1 MMNFKKVCVILPCFN
16 ESLTLPSVIGQI
28 QKISADIEILV
39 VDNSSTDDSFNI
51 ASNLGVKV
59 VREIKKG
66 KGFAVKR
73 GFLSLSDNCEIVVIV
88 DGDDTYSLTNLISAI
103 NLIKDF
109 NYDMIVGNRIND
121 AHLNENRIKVF
132 RSGHRT
138 GNLIFS
144 KLSQLLHP
152 SGVSDSLSGFRVMS
166 RNFVESFTGGAS
178 EFEIETELNA
188 HAAFIKA
195 AVGNI
200 NVNYKGRPIGSES
213 KLRTFRDGY
222 KILLINFKIFRTYR
236 PKIAY
241 SLLALFWI
249 TLSLSLGYKPITE
262 YFDTGLVPRI
272 PSLVAAVGALVVSIQ
287 LWNTGMILERVNLAH
302 VSQVRYHY
310 KIGAKSNN

>member
-1 MMNFKKVCVILPCFN
+1 MNFKKVCVILPCFN
-16 ESLTLPSVIGQI
+16 ESLTLPTVVGQI
-28 QKISADIEILV
+28 QKISSEIEILV
-39 VDNSSTDDSFNI
+39 VDNSSTDDSFDI
-51 ASNLGVKV
+51 ASKLGVKV

-73 GFLSLSDNCEIVVIV
+73 GFLSLSDNCEIVVII
-88 DGDDTYSLTNLISAI
+88 DSDDTYSLANLIIAI
-103 NLIKDF
+103 NLVKDY
-109 NYDMIVGNRIND
+109 NYDMIVGNRINEAD
-121 AHLNENRIKVF
+121 LNENRINVF
-132 RSGHRT
+132 RRGHRT
-138 GNLIFS
+138 GNLLFS

-152 SGVSDSLSGFRVMS
+152 SGVLDSLSGFRVMS

-178 EFEIETELNA
+178 EFEIEAELNA

-200 NVNYKGRPIGSES
+200 DVNYKGRPIGSES
-213 KLRTFRDGY
+213 KLRTYRDGF

-249 TLSLSLGYKPITE
+249 TLSLSLGHKPITE

-272 PSLVAAVGALVVSIQ
+272 PSLIAAVGALVVSIQ
-287 LWNTGMILERVNLAH
+287 LWNTGMILERVNVAH
-302 VSQVRYHY
+302 VSQVRHNY
-310 KIGAKSNN
+310 KLGYKSKN

>member
-1 MMNFKKVCVILPCFN
+1 MNFKKVCVILPCFN

-28 QKISADIEILV
+28 QKISSDIEILV
-39 VDNSSTDDSFNI
+39 VDNSSTDDSFDI
-51 ASNLGVKV
+51 ASKLGVKV
-59 VREIKKG
+59 VREIKRG

-73 GFLSLSDNCEIVVIV
+73 GFLSLSDNCEIVVII
-88 DGDDTYSLTNLISAI
+88 DSDDTYSLANLITAI
-103 NLIKDF
+103 NLVKDF
-109 NYDMIVGNRIND
+109 NYDMIVGNRINEAD
-121 AHLNENRIKVF
+121 SNENRINVF
-132 RSGHRT
+132 RRGHRT
-138 GNLIFS
+138 GNIIFS

-152 SGVSDSLSGFRVMS
+152 TGVLDSLSGFRVMS

-178 EFEIETELNA
+178 EFEIEAELNA

-200 NVNYKGRPIGSES
+200 DVNYKGRPIGSES
-213 KLRTFRDGY
+213 KLRTYRDGY

-249 TLSLSLGYKPITE
+249 ILSFSLGYKPITE

-272 PSLVAAVGALVVSIQ
+272 PSLIAAVGALVVSIQ
-287 LWNTGMILERVNLAH
+287 LWNTGMILERVNVAH
-302 VSQVRYHY
+302 VSQVRHNY
-310 KIGAKSNN
+310 KLGYKNRN

>member
-1 MMNFKKVCVILPCFN
+1 MNFKKVCVILPCFN
-16 ESLTLPSVIGQI
+16 ESLTLPTVVGQI
-28 QKISADIEILV
+28 QKISSDIEILV

-51 ASNLGVKV
+51 ASKLGVKV

-88 DGDDTYSLTNLISAI
+88 DGDDTYSLANLISAI
-103 NLIKDF
+103 NLVKDY
-109 NYDMIVGNRIND
+109 NYDMIVGNRINEAD
-121 AHLNENRIKVF
+121 SNENRINVF
-132 RSGHRT
+132 RRGHRT

-144 KLSQLLHP
+144 KISQLLHP
-152 SGVSDSLSGFRVMS
+152 SGVLDSLSGFRVMS

-178 EFEIETELNA
+178 EFEIEAELNA

-195 AVGNI
+195 VVGNI
-200 NVNYKGRPIGSES
+200 DVNYKGRPIGSES
-213 KLRTFRDGY
+213 KLRTYRDGY
-222 KILLINFKIFRTYR
+222 KILLVNFKIFRTYR

-249 TLSLSLGYKPITE
+249 TMSLSFGYKPITE

-272 PSLVAAVGALVVSIQ
+272 PSLIAAVGALVVSIQ
-287 LWNTGMILERVNLAH
+287 LWNTGMILERVNVAH
-302 VSQVRYHY
+302 VSQVRHNY
-310 KIGAKSNN
+310 KLGYKSKN

>member
-1 MMNFKKVCVILPCFN
+1 MNFEKVCVILPCFN
-16 ESLTLPSVIGQI
+16 ESLTLPSMVQQI
-28 QKISADIEILV
+28 KNISSEIEILI
-39 VDNSSTDDSFNI
+39 VDNLSTDDSFKI

-73 GFLSLSDNCEIVVIV
+73 GFLSLGDSCEVVAIV
-88 DGDDTYSLTNLISAI
+88 DGDDTYSLSNLVKAI
-103 NLIKDF
+103 NLVKDY
-109 NYDMIVGNRIND
+109 NYDLVVGNRINKAD
-121 AHLNENRIKVF
+121 SSDNRINVF
-132 RSGHRT
+132 RRGHRT
-138 GNLIFS
+138 GNFMFS

-152 SGVSDSLSGFRVMS
+152 SGVLDSLSGFRVLS

-178 EFEIETELNA
+178 EFEIEAELNA

-200 NVNYKGRPIGSES
+200 DVDYKGRPIGSES

-241 SLLALFWI
+241 SLLALFWLI
-249 TLSLSLGYKPITE
+249 LSVVLGYKPITE

-272 PSLVAAVGALVVSIQ
+272 PSLIAAVGALVVSVQ
-287 LWNTGMILERVNLAH
+287 LWNTGMILERVNVAH
-302 VSQVRYHY
+302 LSQVRHNY
-310 KIGAKSNN
+310 KMGNKRNR

>member
-1 MMNFKKVCVILPCFN
+1 MNFKKVCVILPCFN
-16 ESLTLPSVIGQI
+16 ESLTLPTVVGQI
-28 QKISADIEILV
+28 QKINSDIEILV

-51 ASNLGVKV
+51 ASKLGVKV

-88 DGDDTYSLTNLISAI
+88 DGDDTYSLANLISAI
-103 NLIKDF
+103 NLVKDY
-109 NYDMIVGNRIND
+109 NYDMIVGNRINEAD
-121 AHLNENRIKVF
+121 SNENRINVF
-132 RSGHRT
+132 RRGHRT

-152 SGVSDSLSGFRVMS
+152 SGVLDSLSGFRVMS

-178 EFEIETELNA
+178 EFEIEAELNA

-200 NVNYKGRPIGSES
+200 DVNYKGRPIGSES
-213 KLRTFRDGY
+213 KLRTYRDGY

-249 TLSLSLGYKPITE
+249 TLSFSLGYKPITE

-272 PSLVAAVGALVVSIQ
+272 PSLIAAVGALVVSIQ
-287 LWNTGMILERVNLAH
+287 LWNTGMILERVNVAH
-302 VSQVRYHY
+302 VSQARHNY
-310 KIGAKSNN
+310 KTGHKGKN

>member
-1 MMNFKKVCVILPCFN
+1 MNFKKVCVILPCFN
-16 ESLTLPSVIGQI
+16 ESLTLPSVIRRL
-28 QKISADIEILV
+28 QKISSDIEILV
-39 VDNSSTDDSFNI
+39 VDNSSTDDSFDI
-51 ASNLGVKV
+51 ASKLGVEV

-73 GFLSLSDNCEIVVIV
+73 GFLSLSENCEIVVIV
-88 DGDDTYSLTNLISAI
+88 DSDDTYSLTNLITAI
-103 NLIKDF
+103 NLVRDY
-109 NYDMIVGNRIND
+109 NYDMIVGNRINESD
-121 AHLNENRIKVF
+121 SNENRINVF
-132 RSGHRT
+132 RRGHRT

-152 SGVSDSLSGFRVMS
+152 SGVLDSLSGFRVMS

-178 EFEIETELNA
+178 EFEIEAELNA

-200 NVNYKGRPIGSES
+200 DVNYKGRPIGSES
-213 KLRTFRDGY
+213 KLRTYRDGY

-241 SLLALFWI
+241 SLLSLFWVI
-249 TLSLSLGYKPITE
+249 LSLSLGYKPITE

-272 PSLVAAVGALVVSIQ
+272 PSLIAAVGALVVSIQ
-287 LWNTGMILERVNLAH
+287 LWNTGMILERVNVAH
-302 VSQVRYHY
+302 LSQVRHNY
-310 KIGAKSNN
+310 KLGYRSKN

>member
-1 MMNFKKVCVILPCFN
+1 MNFKKVCVILPCFN

-28 QKISADIEILV
+28 QKICSDIEILV
-39 VDNSSTDDSFNI
+39 VDNSSTDNSFNI
-51 ASNLGVKV
+51 ASKLGVKV
-59 VREIKKG
+59 VREIRRG

-88 DGDDTYSLTNLISAI
+88 DSDDTYSLDNLITAI
-103 NLIKDF
+103 NLVKDY
-109 NYDMIVGNRIND
+109 NYDMIVGNRINEAD
-121 AHLNENRIKVF
+121 SNENRINVF
-132 RSGHRT
+132 RRGHRT

-152 SGVSDSLSGFRVMS
+152 SGVLDSLSGFRVMS

-178 EFEIETELNA
+178 EFEIEAELNA

-200 NVNYKGRPIGSES
+200 DVNYKGRPIGSES
-213 KLRTFRDGY
+213 KLRTYRDGY

-241 SLLALFWI
+241 SLLSLFWVI
-249 TLSLSLGYKPITE
+249 LSLSLGYKPITE

-272 PSLVAAVGALVVSIQ
+272 PSLIAAVGALVVSIQ
-287 LWNTGMILERVNLAH
+287 LWNTGMILERVNVTH
-302 VSQVRYHY
+302 VSQVRHNY
-310 KIGAKSNN
+310 KLGNRSKN

>member
-1 MMNFKKVCVILPCFN
+1 MNFKKVCVILPCFN
-16 ESLTLPSVIGQI
+16 ESLTLPTVVGQI
-28 QKISADIEILV
+28 QKISSDIEILV
-39 VDNSSTDDSFNI
+39 VDNSSTDDSFDI
-51 ASNLGVKV
+51 ASKLGVKV

-103 NLIKDF
+103 NLVKDY
-109 NYDMIVGNRIND
+109 NYDMIVGNRINEAD
-121 AHLNENRIKVF
+121 SNENRINVF
-132 RSGHRT
+132 RRGHRT
-138 GNLIFS
+138 GNLLFS

-152 SGVSDSLSGFRVMS
+152 SGVLDSLSGFRVMS

-178 EFEIETELNA
+178 EFEIEAELNA

-200 NVNYKGRPIGSES
+200 DVNYKGRPIGSES
-213 KLRTFRDGY
+213 KLRTYRDGY

-241 SLLALFWI
+241 SLLALFWMI
-249 TLSLSLGYKPITE
+249 LSLSLGYKPFTD

-272 PSLVAAVGALVVSIQ
+272 PSLIAAVGALVVSIQ
-287 LWNTGMILERVNLAH
+287 LWNTGMILERVNVAH
-302 VSQVRYHY
+302 VSQARHNY
-310 KIGAKSNN
+310 KMGYKSKN

>member
-1 MMNFKKVCVILPCFN
+1 MNFKKVCVILPCFN
-16 ESLTLPSVIGQI
+16 ESLTLPTVVGQI
-28 QKISADIEILV
+28 QKISSDIEILV
-39 VDNSSTDDSFNI
+39 VDNSSTDDSFDI
-51 ASNLGVKV
+51 ASKLGVKV

-88 DGDDTYSLTNLISAI
+88 DSDDTYSLANLISAI
-103 NLIKDF
+103 NLVKDY
-109 NYDMIVGNRIND
+109 NYDMIVGNRINEAD
-121 AHLNENRIKVF
+121 SNENRINVF
-132 RSGHRT
+132 RRGHRT
-138 GNLIFS
+138 GNYLFS

-152 SGVSDSLSGFRVMS
+152 SGVLDSLSGFRVMS

-178 EFEIETELNA
+178 EFEIEAELNA

-195 AVGNI
+195 TVGNI
-200 NVNYKGRPIGSES
+200 DVNYKGRPIGSES
-213 KLRTFRDGY
+213 KLRTYRDGY
-222 KILLINFKIFRTYR
+222 KILSINFKIFRTYR

-272 PSLVAAVGALVVSIQ
+272 PSLIAAVGAFVVSIQ
-287 LWNTGMILERVNLAH
+287 LWNTGMILERVNVAH
-302 VSQVRYHY
+302 VSQVRHNY
-310 KIGAKSNN
+310 KLGYKSKN

>member
-1 MMNFKKVCVILPCFN
+1 MNFKKVCVILPCFN
-16 ESLTLPSVIGQI
+16 ESLTLPTVVGQI
-28 QKISADIEILV
+28 QKISSDIEILV

-51 ASNLGVKV
+51 ASKLGVKV

-73 GFLSLSDNCEIVVIV
+73 GFLSLSDHCEIIVIV
-88 DGDDTYSLTNLISAI
+88 DGDDTYSLANLISAI
-103 NLIKDF
+103 NLVKDY
-109 NYDMIVGNRIND
+109 NYDMIVGNRINEAD
-121 AHLNENRIKVF
+121 SSENRINVF
-132 RSGHRT
+132 RRGHRT

-152 SGVSDSLSGFRVMS
+152 SGVLDSLSGFRVMS

-178 EFEIETELNA
+178 EFEIEAELNA

-200 NVNYKGRPIGSES
+200 DVNYKGRPIGSES
-213 KLRTFRDGY
+213 KLRTYRDGY

-236 PKIAY
+236 PKTAY
-241 SLLALFWI
+241 SLLAFFWI
-249 TLSLSLGYKPITE
+249 TLSLSLGYKPFTE

-272 PSLVAAVGALVVSIQ
+272 PSLIAAVGALVVSIQ
-287 LWNTGMILERVNLAH
+287 LWNTGMILERVNVAH
-302 VSQVRYHY
+302 VSQVRHNY
-310 KIGAKSNN
+310 KLGYKSKN

>member
-1 MMNFKKVCVILPCFN
+1 MNFEKVCVILPCFN
-16 ESLTLPSVIGQI
+16 ESLTLPSMVQQI
-28 QKISADIEILV
+28 QNISSEIEILI
-39 VDNSSTDDSFNI
+39 VDNLSTDDSFKI

-73 GFLSLSDNCEIVVIV
+73 GFLSLGDSCEVVAIV
-88 DGDDTYSLTNLISAI
+88 DGDDTYSLSNLVKAI
-103 NLIKDF
+103 NLVKDY
-109 NYDMIVGNRIND
+109 NYDLVVGNRINKAD
-121 AHLNENRIKVF
+121 SSDNRINVF
-132 RSGHRT
+132 RRGHRT
-138 GNLIFS
+138 GNFMFS

-152 SGVSDSLSGFRVMS
+152 SGVLDSLSGFRVLS

-178 EFEIETELNA
+178 EFEIEAELNA

-200 NVNYKGRPIGSES
+200 DVDYKGRPIGSES

-241 SLLALFWI
+241 SLLAFFWLI
-249 TLSLSLGYKPITE
+249 LSVGLGYKPITE

-272 PSLVAAVGALVVSIQ
+272 PSLIAAVGALVVSVQ
-287 LWNTGMILERVNLAH
+287 LWNTGMILERVNVAH
-302 VSQVRYHY
+302 LSQVRHNY
-310 KIGAKSNN
+310 KMGNKRNR

>member
-1 MMNFKKVCVILPCFN
+1 MNFKKVCVILPCFN
-16 ESLTLPSVIGQI
+16 ESLTLPTVVGQI
-28 QKISADIEILV
+28 QKISSEIEILV
-39 VDNSSTDDSFNI
+39 VDNSSTDDSFDI
-51 ASNLGVKV
+51 ASKLGVKV

-73 GFLSLSDNCEIVVIV
+73 GFLSLSDNCEIVVII
-88 DGDDTYSLTNLISAI
+88 DSDDTYSLANLIIAI
-103 NLIKDF
+103 NLVKDY
-109 NYDMIVGNRIND
+109 NYDMIVGNRINEAD
-121 AHLNENRIKVF
+121 LNENRINVF
-132 RSGHRT
+132 RRGHRT
-138 GNLIFS
+138 GNLLFS

-152 SGVSDSLSGFRVMS
+152 SGVLDSLSGFRVMS

-178 EFEIETELNA
+178 EFEIEAELNA

-200 NVNYKGRPIGSES
+200 DVNYKGRPIGSES
-213 KLRTFRDGY
+213 KLRTYRDGY

-249 TLSLSLGYKPITE
+249 TLSLSLGHKPITE

-272 PSLVAAVGALVVSIQ
+272 PSLIAAVGALVVSIQ
-287 LWNTGMILERVNLAH
+287 LWNTGMILERVNVAH
-302 VSQVRYHY
+302 VSQVRHNY
-310 KIGAKSNN
+310 KLGYKSKN

>member
-1 MMNFKKVCVILPCFN
+1 MNFKEVCVILPCFN
-16 ESLTLPSVIGQI
+16 ESLTLPTVVGQI
-28 QKISADIEILV
+28 QKISSDIEILV

-51 ASNLGVKV
+51 ASKLGVKV

-73 GFLSLSDNCEIVVIV
+73 GFLSLSENCKIVVIV
-88 DGDDTYSLTNLISAI
+88 DGDDTYSLANLISAI
-103 NLIKDF
+103 NLVKDY
-109 NYDMIVGNRIND
+109 NYDMIVGNRINEAD
-121 AHLNENRIKVF
+121 SSENRINVF
-132 RSGHRT
+132 RRGHRT

-152 SGVSDSLSGFRVMS
+152 SGVLDSLSGFRVMS

-178 EFEIETELNA
+178 EFEIEAELNA

-200 NVNYKGRPIGSES
+200 DVNYKGRPIGSES
-213 KLRTFRDGY
+213 KLRTYRDGY

-241 SLLALFWI
+241 SLLAFLWI
-249 TLSLSLGYKPITE
+249 TLSLSLGYKPFTE

-272 PSLVAAVGALVVSIQ
+272 PSLIAAVGALVVSIQ
-287 LWNTGMILERVNLAH
+287 LWNTGMILERVNVAH
-302 VSQVRYHY
+302 VSQVRHNY
-310 KIGAKSNN
+310 KLGYKSKN

>member
-1 MMNFKKVCVILPCFN
+1 MNFKKVCVILPCFN
-16 ESLTLPSVIGQI
+16 ESLTLPTVVGQI
-28 QKISADIEILV
+28 QKISSDIEILV

-51 ASNLGVKV
+51 ASKLGVKV

-88 DGDDTYSLTNLISAI
+88 DGDDTYSLANLISAI
-103 NLIKDF
+103 NLVKDY
-109 NYDMIVGNRIND
+109 NYDMIVGNRINEAD
-121 AHLNENRIKVF
+121 SNENRINVF
-132 RSGHRT
+132 RRGHRT
-138 GNLIFS
+138 GNLLFS

-152 SGVSDSLSGFRVMS
+152 SGVLDSLSGFRVMS

-178 EFEIETELNA
+178 EFEIEAELNA

-200 NVNYKGRPIGSES
+200 DVNYKGRPIGSES
-213 KLRTFRDGY
+213 KLRTYRDGY

-241 SLLALFWI
+241 SLLAFFWI
-249 TLSLSLGYKPITE
+249 ILSLSLGYKPITD

-272 PSLVAAVGALVVSIQ
+272 PSLIAAVGALVVSIQ
-287 LWNTGMILERVNLAH
+287 LWNTGMILERVNVAH
-302 VSQVRYHY
+302 ISQARHNY
-310 KIGAKSNN
+310 KMGYKSKN

>member
-1 MMNFKKVCVILPCFN
+1 MNFKKVCVILPCFN
-16 ESLTLPSVIGQI
+16 ESLTLPTVVGQI
-28 QKISADIEILV
+28 QKISSDIEILV
-39 VDNSSTDDSFNI
+39 VDNSSTDDSFDI
-51 ASNLGVKV
+51 ASKLGVKV

-88 DGDDTYSLTNLISAI
+88 DSDDTYSLANLISAI
-103 NLIKDF
+103 NLVKDY
-109 NYDMIVGNRIND
+109 NYDMIVGNRINEAD
-121 AHLNENRIKVF
+121 SNENRINVF
-132 RSGHRT
+132 RRGHRT
-138 GNLIFS
+138 GNYLFS

-152 SGVSDSLSGFRVMS
+152 SGVLDSLSGFRVMS

-178 EFEIETELNA
+178 EFEIEAELNA

-195 AVGNI
+195 TVGNI
-200 NVNYKGRPIGSES
+200 DVNYKGRPIGSES
-213 KLRTFRDGY
+213 KLRTYRDGY

-272 PSLVAAVGALVVSIQ
+272 PSLIAAVGAFVVSIQ
-287 LWNTGMILERVNLAH
+287 LWNTGMILERVNVAH
-302 VSQVRYHY
+302 VSQVRHNY
-310 KIGAKSNN
+310 KLGYKSKN

>member
-1 MMNFKKVCVILPCFN
+1 MNLKKVCVILPCFN
-16 ESLTLPSVIGQI
+16 ESLTLPTVVGQV
-28 QKISADIEILV
+28 QKISSDIEILV

-51 ASNLGVKV
+51 ASKLGVKV

-88 DGDDTYSLTNLISAI
+88 DGDDTYSLANLISAI
-103 NLIKDF
+103 NLVKDY
-109 NYDMIVGNRIND
+109 NYDMIVGNRINEAD
-121 AHLNENRIKVF
+121 SNEDRINVF
-132 RSGHRT
+132 RRGHRT

-152 SGVSDSLSGFRVMS
+152 SGVLDSLSGFRVLS

-178 EFEIETELNA
+178 EFEIEAELNA

-200 NVNYKGRPIGSES
+200 DVNYKGRPIGSES
-213 KLRTFRDGY
+213 KLRTIRDGY

-249 TLSLSLGYKPITE
+249 TLSLSLGYKPFTE

-272 PSLVAAVGALVVSIQ
+272 PSLIAAVGALVVSIQ
-287 LWNTGMILERVNLAH
+287 LWNTGMILERVNVAH
-302 VSQVRYHY
+302 VSQVRHNY
-310 KIGAKSNN
+310 KLGYKSKN

>member
-1 MMNFKKVCVILPCFN
+1 MNFKKVCVILPCFN
-16 ESLTLPSVIGQI
+16 ESLTLPTVVGQI
-28 QKISADIEILV
+28 QKISSEIEILV
-39 VDNSSTDDSFNI
+39 VDNSSTDDSFDI
-51 ASNLGVKV
+51 ASKLGVKV

-73 GFLSLSDNCEIVVIV
+73 GFLSLSDNCEIVVII
-88 DGDDTYSLTNLISAI
+88 DSDDTYSLANLIIAI
-103 NLIKDF
+103 NLVKDY
-109 NYDMIVGNRIND
+109 NYDMIVGNRISEAD
-121 AHLNENRIKVF
+121 SNENRINVF
-132 RSGHRT
+132 RRGHRT
-138 GNLIFS
+138 GNLLFS

-152 SGVSDSLSGFRVMS
+152 SGVLDSLSGFRVMS

-178 EFEIETELNA
+178 EFEIEAELNA

-200 NVNYKGRPIGSES
+200 DVNYKGRAIGSES

-272 PSLVAAVGALVVSIQ
+272 PSLIAAVGALVVSIQ
-287 LWNTGMILERVNLAH
+287 LWNTGMVLERVNVAH
-302 VSQVRYHY
+302 VSQVRHNY
-310 KIGAKSNN
+310 KLGYKSEN

>member
-1 MMNFKKVCVILPCFN
+1 MNFKKVCVILPCFN
-16 ESLTLPSVIGQI
+16 ESLTLPTVVGQI
-28 QKISADIEILV
+28 QKISSDIEILV
-39 VDNSSTDDSFNI
+39 VDNSSTDDSFDI
-51 ASNLGVKV
+51 ASKLGVKV

-73 GFLSLSDNCEIVVIV
+73 GFLSLSDKCEIVVIV
-88 DGDDTYSLTNLISAI
+88 DSDDTYALSNLISAI
-103 NLIKDF
+103 NLVKDY
-109 NYDMIVGNRIND
+109 NYDMIVGNRINEAD
-121 AHLNENRIKVF
+121 SNENRISVF
-132 RSGHRT
+132 RRGHRT
-138 GNLIFS
+138 GNLLFS

-152 SGVSDSLSGFRVMS
+152 SGVLDSLSGFRVMS

-178 EFEIETELNA
+178 EFEIEAELNA

-200 NVNYKGRPIGSES
+200 DVNYKGRPIGSES
-213 KLRTFRDGY
+213 KLRTYRDGC

-262 YFDTGLVPRI
+262 YFHTGLVPRI
-272 PSLVAAVGALVVSIQ
+272 PSLIAAVGALVVSIQ
-287 LWNTGMILERVNLAH
+287 LWNTGMILERVNVAH
-302 VSQVRYHY
+302 VSQVRHNY
-310 KIGAKSNN
+310 KLGYKSKN

>member
-1 MMNFKKVCVILPCFN
+1 MNFEKVCVILPCFN
-16 ESLTLPSVIGQI
+16 ESLTLPSMVQQI
-28 QKISADIEILV
+28 QNISSEIEILV
-39 VDNSSTDDSFNI
+39 VDNLSTDDSFKI
-51 ASNLGVKV
+51 ASSLGVKV
-59 VREIKKG
+59 VRETKKG

-73 GFLSLSDNCEIVVIV
+73 GFLSLGDSCEVVAIV
-88 DGDDTYSLTNLISAI
+88 DGDDTYSLSNLVEAI
-103 NLIKDF
+103 NLVKDY
-109 NYDMIVGNRIND
+109 NYDMVVGSRINKVD
-121 AHLNENRIKVF
+121 SNDSRIKAF

-138 GNLIFS
+138 GNFMFS

-152 SGVSDSLSGFRVMS
+152 SGVLDSLSGFRVMS

-178 EFEIETELNA
+178 EFEIEAELNA

-200 NVNYKGRPIGSES
+200 DVDYKGRPIGSES

-241 SLLALFWI
+241 SLLALVWLI
-249 TLSLSLGYKPITE
+249 LSVVLGYKPITE

-272 PSLVAAVGALVVSIQ
+272 PSLIAAVGALVLSVQ
-287 LWNTGMILERVNLAH
+287 LWNTGMILERVNVAH
-302 VSQVRYHY
+302 LSQVQHNY
-310 KIGAKSNN
+310 KMGNKKNC

>member
-1 MMNFKKVCVILPCFN
+1 MNFKKVCVILPCFN

-28 QKISADIEILV
+28 QKISSDIEILV

-51 ASNLGVKV
+51 ASKLGVKV
-59 VREIKKG
+59 VRETKKG

-88 DGDDTYSLTNLISAI
+88 DSDDTYSLANLITAI
-103 NLIKDF
+103 NLVKDY
-109 NYDMIVGNRIND
+109 NYDMIVGNRINEAD
-121 AHLNENRIKVF
+121 SNENRINVF
-132 RSGHRT
+132 RRGHRT

-152 SGVSDSLSGFRVMS
+152 SGVLDSLSGFRIMS

-178 EFEIETELNA
+178 EFEIEVELNA

-200 NVNYKGRPIGSES
+200 DVNYKGRPIGSES
-213 KLRTFRDGY
+213 KLRTYRDGY

-249 TLSLSLGYKPITE
+249 ILSLSLGYKPITE

-272 PSLVAAVGALVVSIQ
+272 PSLIAAVGALVVSIQ
-287 LWNTGMILERVNLAH
+287 LWNTGMILERVNVAH
-302 VSQVRYHY
+302 VGQIRHNY
-310 KIGAKSNN
+310 KLGYKNKN

>member
-1 MMNFKKVCVILPCFN
+1 MNFKKVCVILPCFN

-28 QKISADIEILV
+28 QKISSDIEILV
-39 VDNSSTDDSFNI
+39 VDNSSTDDSFVI
-51 ASNLGVKV
+51 ASKLGIKV

-73 GFLSLSDNCEIVVIV
+73 GFLSLSENCEIVVIV
-88 DGDDTYSLTNLISAI
+88 DSDDTYSLTNLITAI
-103 NLIKDF
+103 NLVKDY

-121 AHLNENRIKVF
+121 ADSNENRINVF
-132 RSGHRT
+132 RRGHRT

-152 SGVSDSLSGFRVMS
+152 SGVLDSLSGFRVMS

-178 EFEIETELNA
+178 EFEIEAELNA

-200 NVNYKGRPIGSES
+200 DVNYKGRPIGSES
-213 KLRTFRDGY
+213 KLRTYRDGY

-249 TLSLSLGYKPITE
+249 ILSLSLGYKPITE

-272 PSLVAAVGALVVSIQ
+272 PSLIAAVGALVVSIQ
-287 LWNTGMILERVNLAH
+287 LWNTGMILERVNVAH
-302 VSQVRYHY
+302 VSQVRHNY
-310 KIGAKSNN
+310 KLGHKNKN

>member
-1 MMNFKKVCVILPCFN
+1 MNLKKVCVILPCFN
-16 ESLTLPSVIGQI
+16 ESLTLPTVVGQV
-28 QKISADIEILV
+28 QKISSDIEILV

-51 ASNLGVKV
+51 ASKLGVKV

-88 DGDDTYSLTNLISAI
+88 DGDDTYSLANLISAI
-103 NLIKDF
+103 NLVKDY
-109 NYDMIVGNRIND
+109 NYDMIVGNRINEAD
-121 AHLNENRIKVF
+121 SSENRINVF
-132 RSGHRT
+132 RRGHRT

-152 SGVSDSLSGFRVMS
+152 SGVLDSLSGFRVMS

-178 EFEIETELNA
+178 EFEIEAELNA

-200 NVNYKGRPIGSES
+200 DVNYKGRPIGSES
-213 KLRTFRDGY
+213 KLRTIRDGY

-249 TLSLSLGYKPITE
+249 TLSLSLGYKPFTE

-272 PSLVAAVGALVVSIQ
+272 PSLIAAVGALVVSIQ
-287 LWNTGMILERVNLAH
+287 LWNTGMILERVNVAH
-302 VSQVRYHY
+302 VSQVRHNY
-310 KIGAKSNN
+310 KLGYKSKN

>member
-1 MMNFKKVCVILPCFN
+1 MNFKKVCVILPCFN
-16 ESLTLPSVIGQI
+16 ESLTLPTVVGQI
-28 QKISADIEILV
+28 QKINSDIEILV

-51 ASNLGVKV
+51 ASKLGVKV

-88 DGDDTYSLTNLISAI
+88 DGDDTYSLANLISAI
-103 NLIKDF
+103 NLVKDY
-109 NYDMIVGNRIND
+109 NYDMIVGNRINEAD
-121 AHLNENRIKVF
+121 SNENRINVF
-132 RSGHRT
+132 RKGHRT
-138 GNLIFS
+138 GNLLFS

-152 SGVSDSLSGFRVMS
+152 SGVLDSLSGFRVMS

-178 EFEIETELNA
+178 EFEIEAELNA

-200 NVNYKGRPIGSES
+200 DVNYKGRPIGSES
-213 KLRTFRDGY
+213 KLRTYRDGY

-249 TLSLSLGYKPITE
+249 TLSFSLGYKPITE

-272 PSLVAAVGALVVSIQ
+272 PSLIAAVGALVVSIQ
-287 LWNTGMILERVNLAH
+287 LWNTGMILERVNVAH
-302 VSQVRYHY
+302 VSQVRHNY
-310 KIGAKSNN
+310 KLGYKSKN

>member
-1 MMNFKKVCVILPCFN
+1 MNFEKVCVILPCFN
-16 ESLTLPSVIGQI
+16 ESLTLPSMVQQI
-28 QKISADIEILV
+28 QNISSEIEILV
-39 VDNSSTDDSFNI
+39 VDNLSTDDSFKI
-51 ASNLGVKV
+51 ASSLGVKV
-59 VREIKKG
+59 VRETKKG

-73 GFLSLSDNCEIVVIV
+73 GFLSLGDSCEVVAIV
-88 DGDDTYSLTNLISAI
+88 DGDDTYSLSNLVEAI
-103 NLIKDF
+103 NLVKDY
-109 NYDMIVGNRIND
+109 NYDMVVGSRINKVD
-121 AHLNENRIKVF
+121 SNDSRIKAF

-138 GNLIFS
+138 GNFMFS

-152 SGVSDSLSGFRVMS
+152 SGVLDSLSGFRVMS

-178 EFEIETELNA
+178 EFEIEAELNA

-200 NVNYKGRPIGSES
+200 DVDYKGRPIGSES

-241 SLLALFWI
+241 SLLALFWLI
-249 TLSLSLGYKPITE
+249 LSVVLGYKPITE

-272 PSLVAAVGALVVSIQ
+272 PSLIAAVGALVLSVQ
-287 LWNTGMILERVNLAH
+287 LWNTGMILERVNVAH
-302 VSQVRYHY
+302 LSQVQHNY
-310 KIGAKSNN
+310 KMGNKKNC

>member
-1 MMNFKKVCVILPCFN
+1 MNFKKVCVILPCFN

-28 QKISADIEILV
+28 QKISSDIEILV

-51 ASNLGVKV
+51 ASKLGVKV
-59 VREIKKG
+59 VREIKRG

-88 DGDDTYSLTNLISAI
+88 DSDDTYSLANLITAV
-103 NLIKDF
+103 NLVEDY
-109 NYDMIVGNRIND
+109 NYDMIVGNRINEAD
-121 AHLNENRIKVF
+121 SNENRINVF
-132 RSGHRT
+132 RRGHRT

-152 SGVSDSLSGFRVMS
+152 SGVLDSLSGFRVMS

-178 EFEIETELNA
+178 EFEIEAELNA

-200 NVNYKGRPIGSES
+200 DVNYKGRPIGSES
-213 KLRTFRDGY
+213 KLRTYRDGY

-249 TLSLSLGYKPITE
+249 ILSLSLGYKPITE
-262 YFDTGLVPRI
+262 YVATGLVPRI
-272 PSLVAAVGALVVSIQ
+272 PSLIAAVGALVVSIQ
-287 LWNTGMILERVNLAH
+287 LWNTGMILERVNVTHL
-302 VSQVRYHY
+302 SQVRHHY
-310 KIGAKSNN
+310 KIGVKSNN

>member
-1 MMNFKKVCVILPCFN
+1 MNFEKVCVILPCFN
-16 ESLTLPSVIGQI
+16 ESLTLPSMVQQI
-28 QKISADIEILV
+28 QNINSEIEILI
-39 VDNSSTDDSFNI
+39 VDNLSTDDSFKI

-73 GFLSLSDNCEIVVIV
+73 GFLSLGDSCEVVVIV
-88 DGDDTYSLTNLISAI
+88 DGDDTYSLSNLVEAI
-103 NLIKDF
+103 NLVKDY
-109 NYDMIVGNRIND
+109 NYDMVVGNRINKAD
-121 AHLNENRIKVF
+121 SNDNRINVF
-132 RSGHRT
+132 RRGHRT
-138 GNLIFS
+138 GNFMFS

-152 SGVSDSLSGFRVMS
+152 SGVLDSLSGFRVMS
-166 RNFVESFTGGAS
+166 RNFVESFSGGAS
-178 EFEIETELNA
+178 EFEIEAELNA

-200 NVNYKGRPIGSES
+200 DVDYKGRPIGSES

-241 SLLALFWI
+241 SLLALFWLI
-249 TLSLSLGYKPITE
+249 LSVVLGYKPITE

-272 PSLVAAVGALVVSIQ
+272 PSLIAAVGALVVSVQ
-287 LWNTGMILERVNLAH
+287 LWNTGMILERVNVAH
-302 VSQVRYHY
+302 LSQVRHNY
-310 KIGAKSNN
+310 KMRNKGNR

>member
-1 MMNFKKVCVILPCFN
+1 MNFKKVCVILPCFN
-16 ESLTLPSVIGQI
+16 ESLTLPTVVGQI
-28 QKISADIEILV
+28 QKISSDIEILV

-51 ASNLGVKV
+51 ASKLGVKV

-88 DGDDTYSLTNLISAI
+88 DGDDTYSLANLISAI
-103 NLIKDF
+103 NLVKDY
-109 NYDMIVGNRIND
+109 NYDMIVGNRINEAD
-121 AHLNENRIKVF
+121 SSENRINVF
-132 RSGHRT
+132 RRGHRT

-152 SGVSDSLSGFRVMS
+152 SGVLDSLSGFRVMS

-178 EFEIETELNA
+178 EFEIEAELNA

-200 NVNYKGRPIGSES
+200 DVNYKGRPIGSES
-213 KLRTFRDGY
+213 KLRTYRDGY

-249 TLSLSLGYKPITE
+249 TLSLSLGYKPIAE

-272 PSLVAAVGALVVSIQ
+272 PSLIAAVGALVVSIQ
-287 LWNTGMILERVNLAH
+287 LWNTGMILERVNVAH
-302 VSQVRYHY
+302 VSQVRHNY
-310 KIGAKSNN
+310 KLGYKSKN

>member
-1 MMNFKKVCVILPCFN
+1 MNFKKVCVILPCFN
-16 ESLTLPSVIGQI
+16 ESLTLPTVVGQI
-28 QKISADIEILV
+28 QKISSDIEILV

-51 ASNLGVKV
+51 ASKLGVKV
-59 VREIKKG
+59 VREIKRG

-88 DGDDTYSLTNLISAI
+88 DSDDTYALSNLITAI
-103 NLIKDF
+103 NLVKDY
-109 NYDMIVGNRIND
+109 NYDMIVGNRVNEAD
-121 AHLNENRIKVF
+121 SNENRINVF
-132 RSGHRT
+132 RRGHRI

-166 RNFVESFTGGAS
+166 RNFVDSFTGGAS
-178 EFEIETELNA
+178 EFEIEAELNA

-200 NVNYKGRPIGSES
+200 DVNYKGRPIGSES
-213 KLRTFRDGY
+213 KLRTYRDGY

-241 SLLALFWI
+241 SLLAFFWI
-249 TLSLSLGYKPITE
+249 ILSLSLGYKPITE

-272 PSLVAAVGALVVSIQ
+272 PSLIAAVGALVVSIQ
-287 LWNTGMILERVNLAH
+287 LWNTGMILERVNVAH
-302 VSQVRYHY
+302 LSQVRHNY
-310 KIGAKSNN
+310 KLGYRSKN